1 MNIKKLK
8 KLNTAA
14 YIKLLLPLAVLF
26 CVFFLRSVLESSVD
40 NLASERFGRMLQ
52 VFNISIPDDDA
63 KFTKALTT
71 GEDPQ
76 LMKSF
81 NMSVYLTNP
90 FISSFFNRAF
100 QQPVQEIPQEA
111 SSDVPT
117 MQTQAPPYRISA
129 VMNGRNK
136 KCAVING
143 RLVNLG
149 ESVDGTVRLT
159 AVGDSKVLLEGDWGK
174 KWYYVQY

>member
-8 KLNTAA
+8 KLTTAS
-14 YIKLLLPLAVLF
+14 YIKLSLPLAVLF
-26 CVFFLRSVLESSVD
+26 CVFFLRSVLESSIG
-40 NLASERFGRMLQ
+40 NMASERFDRMLQ
-52 VFNISIPDDDA
+52 VFNISIPEDDA

-71 GEDPQ
+71 GKDPQ
-76 LMKSF
+76 VMKPF

-90 FISSFFNRAF
+90 FISSFFNRVW
-100 QQPVQEIPQEA
+100 QQPVQETPQGA
-111 SSDVPT
+111 PSGL
-117 MQTQAPPYRISA
+117 QAVQPPAPAYKISA

-149 ESVDGTVRLT
+149 GNVDGTVRLT